1 MVGRNYLETCTQ
13 NLVEKIMCPTK
24 KCHKFGGESLVFWT
38 NPSPLVLTKF
48 NFLLVKISR
57 VARYIIM
64 KLNKTSTFMFARD
77 TMVNPVWWLES
88 QCLVVKS
95 QYLVVKLPISGNK
108 VLKSCGSTAKFW
120 FKSNHNHPFL
130 AHGPPGP
137 LPSPCPLLPH
147 EESVQLPAVS
157 FCSAPISQGGA
168 AHLELFLHEDFR
180 QAMYMHI

>member
-77 TMVNPVWWLES
+77 TMVNPV
-88 QCLVVKS
+88 
-95 QYLVVKLPISGNK
+95 
-108 VLKSCGSTAKFW
+108 
-120 FKSNHNHPFL
+120 
-130 AHGPPGP
+130 
-137 LPSPCPLLPH
+137 
-147 EESVQLPAVS
+147 
-157 FCSAPISQGGA
+157 
-168 AHLELFLHEDFR
+168 
-180 QAMYMHI
+180 